1 MLQGEQTEPVLTGIC
16 ENKQTMKLA
25 GESQVEARM
34 KLHAMQRAKNV
45 MSKFLKREVKSISE
59 SWIVC

>member
-1 MLQGEQTEPVLTGIC
+1 MLQGEQTEPVLTEIC

-45 MSKFLKREVKSISE
+45 MSKFLKQ
-59 SWIVC
+59 